1 MTAKSEPQWFR
12 LGDKL
17 MWQVPKAIYDSLS
30 EESRFT
36 ATNHNAIRC
45 SIIHL
50 IQCLELSIESN
61 RKGQHAVSMCL
72 LRQCA
77 EALTIIELGLLR
89 DFELGSGLL
98 NDWLRGKKKAG
109 EIRKRL
115 GEQVWPSYGYGLW
128 QETWTEFIREFGD
141 ALHPYAHYT
150 SALQAWQM
158 ALMQDSATQDDQG
171 NYLLI
176 AKVGFDTYDAN
187 KATRI
192 TLLHVLLSY
201 VLGRVAL
208 ANRTVN
214 GLSTTRSLHLERLLP
229 IRRSFAVD
237 SSSGINSS

>member
-1 MTAKSEPQWFR
+1 
-12 LGDKL
+12 
-17 MWQVPKAIYDSLS
+17 
-30 EESRFT
+30 
-36 ATNHNAIRC
+36 
-45 SIIHL
+45 
-50 IQCLELSIESN
+50 
-61 RKGQHAVSMCL
+61 
-72 LRQCA
+72 
-77 EALTIIELGLLR
+77 
-89 DFELGSGLL
+89 
-98 NDWLRGKKKAG
+98 
-109 EIRKRL
+109 
-115 GEQVWPSYGYGLW
+115 
-128 QETWTEFIREFGD
+128 
-141 ALHPYAHYT
+141 
-150 SALQAWQM
+150 
-158 ALMQDSATQDDQG
+158 MQDSATQDDQG

>member
-12 LGDKL
+12 LGHTL
-17 MWQVPKAIYDSLS
+17 MWQVPKAVYESLS

-89 DFELGSGLL
+89 DFELGSRLL
-98 NDWLRGKKKAG
+98 NDWLRGKKKLG

-115 GEQVWPSYGYGLW
+115 GEQVGPAMDTDYG
-128 QETWTEFIREFGD
+128 R
-141 ALHPYAHYT
+141 
-150 SALQAWQM
+150 
-158 ALMQDSATQDDQG
+158 
-171 NYLLI
+171 
-176 AKVGFDTYDAN
+176 
-187 KATRI
+187 R
-192 TLLHVLLSY
+192 
-201 VLGRVAL
+201 LGR
-208 ANRTVN
+208 N
-214 GLSTTRSLHLERLLP
+214 
-229 IRRSFAVD
+229 SFASLAMRSTLTLTTQVP
-237 SSSGINSS
+237 SKLGRWH